1 MGEQEG
7 TEIAE
12 GSRERREKGS
22 TNELKEAGMKART
35 MDDDEHDLGSACYVM
50 VTGWPWE
57 GISSINLNLTTAGA
71 VWIWA
76 TTGLASPLSNLIGIL
91 LIADRSF

>member
-1 MGEQEG
+1 
-7 TEIAE
+7 
-12 GSRERREKGS
+12 
-22 TNELKEAGMKART
+22 MKART
-35 MDDDEHDLGSACYVM
+35 RDDDEDEQDLGSACYVM

-57 GISSINLNLTTAGA
+57 GIFRINLNLAGVNP